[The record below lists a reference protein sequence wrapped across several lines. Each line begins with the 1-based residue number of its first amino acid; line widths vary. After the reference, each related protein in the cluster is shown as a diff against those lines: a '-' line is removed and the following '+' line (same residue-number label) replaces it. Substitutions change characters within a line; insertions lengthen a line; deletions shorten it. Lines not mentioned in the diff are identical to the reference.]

1 MFICSGLWKTTKETT
16 KKNTKNKV
24 AIAKDEELNCDESK
38 AMSDQSDVRD
48 IFTNQVMMYLA
59 GYIGH
64 EWELLGFNLGLSR
77 DEVAQAAAANRNDHK
92 NKVHQMLMT
101 WLKNNQ
107 SNHRRYETCVRALET
122 SGRKDLAQK
131 IHCAKWSEQEFKKV
145 EMPTAFPMLIRIDK
159 VRPKKQRMK
168 FPKVND
174 LNPSTGPLVHS
185 HDAKFIVVG

>member
-1 MFICSGLWKTTKETT
+1 MPWKLCCGFELWKTTKGTT

-38 AMSDQSDVRD
+38 AMSDQRDVQD
-48 IFTNQVMMYLA
+48 IFTNQVMLYLA

-77 DEVAQAAAANRNDHK
+77 DEVAQAAAANRNDNK

-122 SGRKDLAQK
+122 SGRKDLAQVRRK
-131 IHCAKWSEQEFKKV
+131 YIVQSGQNKNSRKLKCQRH
-145 EMPTAFPMLIRIDK
+145 FPCLLELIRFD
-159 VRPKKQRMK
+159 QR
-168 FPKVND
+168 
-174 LNPSTGPLVHS
+174 SRE
-185 HDAKFIVVG
+185 